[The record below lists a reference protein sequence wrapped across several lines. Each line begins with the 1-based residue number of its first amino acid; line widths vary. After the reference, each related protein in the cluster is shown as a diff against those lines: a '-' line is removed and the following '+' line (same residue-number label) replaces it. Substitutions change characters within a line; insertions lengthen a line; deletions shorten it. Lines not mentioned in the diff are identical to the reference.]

1 VFTKITI
8 VSRMDSARLLPHFQ
22 RIILGRAIRYRKLGP
37 PRNLRI
43 SLKSGLGSRHCT
55 LYAADDYHQ
64 DASHTATNHI
74 ADQSTDVHP
83 ASRLS

>member
-1 VFTKITI
+1 
-8 VSRMDSARLLPHFQ
+8 
-22 RIILGRAIRYRKLGP
+22 LGRAIRSRKLWP
-37 PRNLRI
+37 ATESRI

-55 LYAADDYHQ
+55 LYAADDYDQ

-74 ADQSTDVHP
+74 ADQSPDVHP